1 MRDKKKV
8 IPPSPSPSASSS
20 SSLIR
25 NYQFASIENRICN
38 ILMNITSNKVSL
50 CVCKLFLMI
59 ITMDEQ
65 QQQQKKISGYQFML
79 HSNNYDDYDDD
90 DTWFSWLF
98 FLSFFLFLQFKLKF
112 NNSSHVYYHQTVC
125 MLVGWPKCFQSQAT
139 QIHTKNEKK

>member
-50 CVCKLFLMI
+50 SLCVCKLFLMI

-65 QQQQKKISGYQFML
+65 QQQKKYPVISSCYTVIIMMIMMMMIRGFPG
-79 HSNNYDDYDDD
+79 
-90 DTWFSWLF
+90 F
-98 FLSFFLFLQFKLKF
+98 FSFFLFLQFKLKF
-112 NNSSHVYYHQTVC
+112 NNSSHVYHHQTVC
-125 MLVGWPKCFQSQAT
+125 VVVGWLVGQNVFIHRLHKSTPK
-139 QIHTKNEKK
+139 KK